1 MATGGWG
8 PGNGPGQPGGNGPG
22 GQGWGG
28 GPYGPPQGGPYGP
41 PQGGPYGPPQ
51 GGPYGP
57 PPPHPGPYPNQPPY
71 PNPHPYPY
79 GPQPT
84 RRVPARS
91 GGGCLRFVSPF
102 WLVAAVLRSAH
113 RVATR
118 LFVQE
123 GDGRIVDRTVDRVQL
138 ARTVLGAA
146 ATVALVFV
154 YNVNPDRWS
163 DAAYGG
169 AAQMLVAPVLLLVAG
184 PLVILGFIYY
194 APSHV
199 RPQLRSRLSAPLKAV
214 GWYVLTLAVIGGV
227 MFAAVQVT
235 NSGRKDWLAYVCAF
249 AALAVFVWGFPFFFL
264 ASLYSARSAFNTAQV
279 HPMLPPVITM
289 ALVWVFAVFN
299 VIGDGLPEG
308 PPAVQYCSM
317 LGGPLSVTAVS
328 LWEVRRMKT
337 RFGVTLRP

>member
-8 PGNGPGQPGGNGPG
+8 PGSGPGQPGGNGPG

-41 PQGGPYGPPQ
+41 PPPQ
-51 GGPYGP
+51 
-57 PPPHPGPYPNQPPY
+57 PGPYPNQPPYPY

-84 RRVPARS
+84 PRVAARR
-91 GGGCLRFVSPF
+91 GGGCLRYVSPF
-102 WLVAAVLRSAH
+102 WLVAAILRSAH
-113 RVATR
+113 RVATK

-123 GDGRIVDRTVDRVQL
+123 GDGRIEDRTVDRVQL

-146 ATVALVFV
+146 ATAALVFV

-163 DAAYGG
+163 DAAKGS
-169 AAQMLVAPVLLLVAG
+169 AAQMLVAPLLLLIAG

-194 APSHV
+194 APSHL
-199 RPQLRSRLSAPLKAV
+199 RPLMRSRLSAPLKAV
-214 GWYVLTLAVIGGV
+214 GWYVLSIVAMGVILFPASRIGTTERPTVLEYALLIAATAVI
-227 MFAAVQVT
+227 
-235 NSGRKDWLAYVCAF
+235 
-249 AALAVFVWGFPFFFL
+249 VWGIPFFVL

-289 ALVWVFAVFN
+289 ALVWVFAIFN

-308 PPAVQYCSM
+308 PPFVQYCSM

-328 LWEVRRMKT
+328 LWEMRRMRT
-337 RFGVTLRP
+337 RFGVTLRA

>member
-41 PQGGPYGPPQ
+41 P
-51 GGPYGP
+51 
-57 PPPHPGPYPNQPPY
+57 PPHPGPYPNQPPY
-71 PNPHPYPY
+71 PNPNPYPY

-84 RRVPARS
+84 PRVPARRS
-91 GGGCLRFVSPF
+91 GGCLRYVSPF
-102 WLVAAVLRSAH
+102 WVVTAILRSAH
-113 RVATR
+113 RVATK

-123 GDGRIVDRTVDRVQL
+123 GDGRIVDRTVDRVQVT
-138 ARTVLGAA
+138 RTVLGAA
-146 ATVALVFV
+146 ATVALVLV

-163 DAAYGG
+163 DAAYGS
-169 AAQMLVAPVLLLVAG
+169 AAQMLIAPVLLLVAG

-194 APSHV
+194 APSHL
-199 RPQLRSRLSAPLKAV
+199 RPHMRSRLRAPLKAV
-214 GWYVLTLAVIGGV
+214 GWYVLTIVAIGVILYPASRVGTHARPTV
-227 MFAAVQVT
+227 LDYALLIAAMVVI
-235 NSGRKDWLAYVCAF
+235 
-249 AALAVFVWGFPFFFL
+249 VWGIPFLLL

-289 ALVWVFAVFN
+289 ALVWVFAIFN

-308 PPAVQYCSM
+308 PPVVKFCAM
-317 LGGPLSVTAVS
+317 LGGPLSVTGVS
-328 LWEVRRMKT
+328 LWELHRMKT
-337 RFGVTLRP
+337 RFGVTLRA

>member
-8 PGNGPGQPGGNGPG
+8 PGNGPGGPGGNGPG

-41 PQGGPYGPPQ
+41 PPPQ
-51 GGPYGP
+51 
-57 PPPHPGPYPNQPPY
+57 PGPYPNQPPHPNPY
-71 PNPHPYPY
+71 PNPNPYPY
-79 GPQPT
+79 GPQPA
-84 RRVPARS
+84 RRVPATRR
-91 GGGCLRFVSPF
+91 GGCLRYVSPF
-102 WLVAAVLRSAH
+102 WLAFAVLRSAH
-113 RVATR
+113 RVAVK

-138 ARTVLGAA
+138 TRTVLGAA

-169 AAQMLVAPVLLLVAG
+169 AAQMLVAPVVLLVAG

-194 APSHV
+194 APSHL
-199 RPQLRSRLSAPLKAV
+199 RPHMRSRLRAPLKAV
-214 GWYVLTLAVIGGV
+214 GWYVLTIVVLGGIMFPASRIGTDEQPSV
-227 MFAAVQVT
+227 PQYALLVAAV
-235 NSGRKDWLAYVCAF
+235 GA
-249 AALAVFVWGFPFFFL
+249 FVWGIPFFVL

-289 ALVWVFAVFN
+289 ALVWVFAIFN
-299 VIGDGLPEG
+299 VLGDGLPQG
-308 PPAVQYCSM
+308 PPAVQYSSVLC
-317 LGGPLSVTAVS
+317 GPLSVTAVS
-328 LWEVRRMKT
+328 LWEMRRMRT
-337 RFGVTLRP
+337 RFGVTLRA